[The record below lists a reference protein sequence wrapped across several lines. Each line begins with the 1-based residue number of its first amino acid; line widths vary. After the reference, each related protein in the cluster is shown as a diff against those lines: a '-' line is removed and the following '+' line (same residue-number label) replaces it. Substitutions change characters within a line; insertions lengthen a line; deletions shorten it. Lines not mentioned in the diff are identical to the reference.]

1 MDNFLFLFYPQAET
15 LFEQVVKSDSMLY
28 NVIKKQE
35 EPTTMRWIVLCL
47 TIFIFGCDQSS
58 SVSAKSP
65 EAKSIEF
72 LDNIYNKRDVKAAM
86 TLVNPRLKDLLKHY
100 HIASSVQRHML
111 NLPMTN
117 VQFEV
122 DDVDI
127 DFFRKFST
135 DVKVKVKLLG
145 LKGGEKWMD
154 DRTLRLIK
162 QQGQWV
168 IVDIIPEKHWVSTQ

>member
-1 MDNFLFLFYPQAET
+1 M
-15 LFEQVVKSDSMLY
+15 
-28 NVIKKQE
+28 
-35 EPTTMRWIVLCL
+35 LCL
-47 TIFIFGCDQSS
+47 AVFMFGCDHSS
-58 SVSAKSP
+58 SVPPKSP

-72 LDNIYNKRDVKAAM
+72 LDNIYNQRDVKKAA
-86 TLVNPRLKDLLKHY
+86 TLVNPRLKELLKHY

-111 NLPMTN
+111 NLSMTK
-117 VQFEV
+117 VQFEI

-145 LKGGEKWMD
+145 LKGGEKWID
-154 DRTLRLIK
+154 DRTLRLKK